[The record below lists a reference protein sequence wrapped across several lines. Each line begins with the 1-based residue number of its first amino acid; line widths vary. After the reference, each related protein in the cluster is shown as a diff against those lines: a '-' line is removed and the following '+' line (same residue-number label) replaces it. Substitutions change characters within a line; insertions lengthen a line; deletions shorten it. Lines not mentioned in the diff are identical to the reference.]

1 MDYNIDTMSSSPPND
16 ISSRGQRTGTHAN
29 AASLANTSETQVTVD
44 LAYEKTNRVYKLAIR
59 QMWSLLSGMSG
70 TQLNAQAYTFVTDG
84 MVLLQFAFNSAC
96 NLHVASML
104 REFES
109 VVTLLWQ
116 PVDQRAPRIELDREI
131 YELQRVKTIGQ
142 TYLQERDTFSQ
153 SADIVRARVENIL
166 RKMEVIRNAFSCTL
180 QAYRRRQ

>member
-1 MDYNIDTMSSSPPND
+1 MSSSQSN
-16 ISSRGQRTGTHAN
+16 INSRGQRTGSQAN

-59 QMWSLLSGMSG
+59 QMWSHLSGLSG
-70 TQLNAQAYTFVTDG
+70 TQLNAQADVFVTD
-84 MVLLQFAFNSAC
+84 AC
-96 NLHVASML
+96 DLHVTSMF

-116 PVDQRAPRIELDREI
+116 PVDHRALRIELDREM
-131 YELQRVKTIGQ
+131 YELKRVKTIGQ
-142 TYLQERDTFSQ
+142 NYLRERDTFSQ
-153 SADIVRARVENIL
+153 SADIVRARVENVL
-166 RKMEVIRNAFSCTL
+166 PKMEVIRNAFGCTL

>member
-29 AASLANTSETQVTVD
+29 AASLANTSETP
-44 LAYEKTNRVYKLAIR
+44 
-59 QMWSLLSGMSG
+59 
-70 TQLNAQAYTFVTDG
+70 
-84 MVLLQFAFNSAC
+84 C

>member
-1 MDYNIDTMSSSPPND
+1 
-16 ISSRGQRTGTHAN
+16 
-29 AASLANTSETQVTVD
+29 
-44 LAYEKTNRVYKLAIR
+44 
-59 QMWSLLSGMSG
+59 MWSLLSGMSG
-70 TQLNAQAYTFVTDG
+70 TQLNAQAYTFVTD
-84 MVLLQFAFNSAC
+84 AC